1 MRKTIEV
8 IATSKNSTKIQA
20 ASPAIN
26 FHSHSVSFFYFLF
39 SSFQFKRKKRYKRKG
54 SNKVKTLRR
63 LVIFPIHNT
72 NKYYVCISVSCNF
85 CAAPIWLSDS
95 LFLGLEMLASCSP
108 SDDCL
113 VLMFQ
118 IFTNSQ
124 FENHTS

>member
-8 IATSKNSTKIQA
+8 IATSKNSTKIR

-26 FHSHSVSFFYFLF
+26 FHSHSVSFFFFLF
-39 SSFQFKRKKRYKRKG
+39 SFFQFKRKKRHKRKG

-63 LVIFPIHNT
+63 LVIFAIHNT
-72 NKYYVCISVSCNF
+72 NKHYYVCVSVSCNF
-85 CAAPIWLSDS
+85 CNAPIWLSDS